1 MPGLMEDDFDSQL
14 PNMNDYH
21 RLDHSSS
28 IPGSDDTISNE
39 IERATVPTSI
49 VADAD
54 QQDSLRSCVEETQ
67 FVNLEVDT
75 QAPEKTSF
83 VIVPPTDQANL
94 PSQVSADAQTF
105 ISVPETFAED
115 DMVSGFT
122 FGKAPK
128 AKIGQFSD
136 RPQRSTTVSTKVED
150 SSTRRN
156 SNVEKPSLALRN
168 TANEPN
174 DAGELHQNQQLSDA
188 PKIEIRPN
196 LVNERTSPMPQASI
210 TDAPDSIRS
219 DASLPT
225 RGRPTI
231 AQPQQ
236 QQQKQRIP
244 EPSTTS
250 HQQIPINSI
259 IDTPSTVIGTHAQL
273 TEQLRLSEIARN
285 SIASHASRLRSG
297 PRLNR
302 RGFPEKVS
310 TTSMR
315 TPKSAH
321 RPFPDVQSEP
331 RRLGGSPVPP
341 PIDLRG
347 SNARRSD
354 GSISVQHRAKS
365 IEPHMASE
373 YASNIDVDPH
383 FRDNLPAKGVV
394 PRTPH
399 EVTAHPDAHH
409 HAIIDDGQDRTPQ
422 LRDNPQAC
430 SRSPSAAITDT
441 SQLPPTPRP
450 QSRSNTSAFRARVDN
465 AAEQRTTETPFA
477 LNGHHE
483 SPSDEGTIR
492 HSFGHK
498 AISRPLRQ
506 EQAATSARPN
516 EAEGRSK
523 TEMTVLPQVLRS
535 NLANKIDKHTHTKS
549 RPTINTSPQRTYSP
563 KRPVSPNYKA
573 CQKYMK
579 ACHALFETRDHEI
592 EKMKIQE
599 AEIWRLKNLNEEN
612 TENIRKLEKEKT
624 GLVQKV
630 EKYIKHSETYKQHI
644 NKVVDS
650 QNSLRVEAGKIR
662 ETSTKVIEAYHDS
675 TLDAED
681 MKNSVKKMQKTLAEI
696 KAVRSEIDKAQ
707 SDERSSLALAR
718 EATKVAEEK
727 VREVEERLEELDRK
741 NNESIE
747 LLAKSSDENQELNQ
761 QIKFL
766 RLEQKALEK
775 QIEDHLSE
783 LQGARTESERLDR
796 QLSDHL
802 KVHEKLVGAI
812 GEIPVDVCKEL
823 QKEDGIF
830 SSILS
835 ADQTMSARL
844 EDLAALAEEI
854 KNDEAKVSPALIKMI
869 EELSNRVPQISDD
882 RTKFEDERQQF
893 SALFESLRE
902 SLNQFGVDSQTR
914 IDLDKRIAELQQ
926 ENLAIT
932 ASKNAAELESRSI
945 SSQLQLER
953 LNASSYKNHLETK
966 TQELKDLQAVPKED
980 PRLLAKITALEG
992 TSKLLNGKLESVTQ
1006 ELITLQEKNANL
1018 QEMVKTSQDKA
1029 VRLEREKQEL
1039 RIAFT
1044 TEKQQEAEIAEKNKA
1059 EKEKWNQTTM
1069 DNLRR
1074 QIQDKNA
1081 ELTAATESLHK
1092 IKAELDLAR
1101 QNPQPEVMD
1110 QILKLS
1116 TLATELH
1123 AKSSS
1128 HSTAELSNIQA
1139 LGVEIQRGTTE
1150 TEQTQRRIASIKE
1163 TQASLTHS
1171 LQKYEMRDATLSKE
1185 VLILEREIHQLK
1197 AGRTTEKHQGTSQ
1210 PTTESAKAMIIASR
1224 PSCMG
1229 THPRIVSSRKA
1240 VSDRPKDL
1248 PKSFADIEA
1257 RDVSRNMMLPTPSAM
1272 GTNLQL
1278 AKDRGSSRINL
1289 KVIPDSQSQAETEW
1303 SASQDE
1309 HQVNGP
1315 QTTPIRST
1323 GLGYATSGPLA
1334 SQETPGPRSFAS
1346 LGSYTGSSSASDMT
1360 RLSDLGFDEMALDSM
1375 DSKHVITTAQALSR
1389 NKHSNNAGHSMQLHV
1404 KEQNTSSKR
1413 NTSAVSNESS
1423 NAECLGNTTP
1433 ASPATPASPEQVQMK
1448 RGPARK
1454 QPQHR
1459 QSSKPLKSALKNRT
1473 VVFQSSASISTETS
1487 QATSMNTADGKVFK
1501 LTEIKSQN
1509 IINRPPVR
1517 KNPSVYNR
1525 VASGSSAGAKSNST
1539 ITNEGRTKNATI
1551 QQSQISLIPNAARRN
1566 SSFAGFN
1573 ESRKR
1578 PAEMQA
1584 TSSINKAPRLSQP
1597 PQIETEMKNRLS
1609 IPTAG
1614 SGFGKRR

>member
-1 MPGLMEDDFDSQL
+1 
-14 PNMNDYH
+14 
-21 RLDHSSS
+21 
-28 IPGSDDTISNE
+28 
-39 IERATVPTSI
+39 
-49 VADAD
+49 
-54 QQDSLRSCVEETQ
+54 
-67 FVNLEVDT
+67 
-75 QAPEKTSF
+75 
-83 VIVPPTDQANL
+83 
-94 PSQVSADAQTF
+94 
-105 ISVPETFAED
+105 
-115 DMVSGFT
+115 
-122 FGKAPK
+122 
-128 AKIGQFSD
+128 
-136 RPQRSTTVSTKVED
+136 
-150 SSTRRN
+150 
-156 SNVEKPSLALRN
+156 
-168 TANEPN
+168 
-174 DAGELHQNQQLSDA
+174 
-188 PKIEIRPN
+188 
-196 LVNERTSPMPQASI
+196 
-210 TDAPDSIRS
+210 
-219 DASLPT
+219 
-225 RGRPTI
+225 
-231 AQPQQ
+231 
-236 QQQKQRIP
+236 
-244 EPSTTS
+244 
-250 HQQIPINSI
+250 
-259 IDTPSTVIGTHAQL
+259 
-273 TEQLRLSEIARN
+273 
-285 SIASHASRLRSG
+285 
-297 PRLNR
+297 
-302 RGFPEKVS
+302 
-310 TTSMR
+310 
-315 TPKSAH
+315 
-321 RPFPDVQSEP
+321 
-331 RRLGGSPVPP
+331 
-341 PIDLRG
+341 
-347 SNARRSD
+347 
-354 GSISVQHRAKS
+354 
-365 IEPHMASE
+365 
-373 YASNIDVDPH
+373 
-383 FRDNLPAKGVV
+383 
-394 PRTPH
+394 
-399 EVTAHPDAHH
+399 
-409 HAIIDDGQDRTPQ
+409 
-422 LRDNPQAC
+422 
-430 SRSPSAAITDT
+430 
-441 SQLPPTPRP
+441 
-450 QSRSNTSAFRARVDN
+450 
-465 AAEQRTTETPFA
+465 
-477 LNGHHE
+477 
-483 SPSDEGTIR
+483 
-492 HSFGHK
+492 
-498 AISRPLRQ
+498 
-506 EQAATSARPN
+506 
-516 EAEGRSK
+516 
-523 TEMTVLPQVLRS
+523 
-535 NLANKIDKHTHTKS
+535 
-549 RPTINTSPQRTYSP
+549 
-563 KRPVSPNYKA
+563 
-573 CQKYMK
+573 MK

-945 SSQLQLER
+945 S
-953 LNASSYKNHLETK
+953 KTK

-1210 PTTESAKAMIIASR
+1210 PTTELRLS
-1224 PSCMG
+1224 G
-1229 THPRIVSSRKA
+1229 V
-1240 VSDRPKDL
+1240 L
-1248 PKSFADIEA
+1248 PK
-1257 RDVSRNMMLPTPSAM
+1257 M
-1272 GTNLQL
+1272 
-1278 AKDRGSSRINL
+1278 
-1289 KVIPDSQSQAETEW
+1289 
-1303 SASQDE
+1303 
-1309 HQVNGP
+1309 
-1315 QTTPIRST
+1315 
-1323 GLGYATSGPLA
+1323 
-1334 SQETPGPRSFAS
+1334 
-1346 LGSYTGSSSASDMT
+1346 
-1360 RLSDLGFDEMALDSM
+1360 
-1375 DSKHVITTAQALSR
+1375 
-1389 NKHSNNAGHSMQLHV
+1389 
-1404 KEQNTSSKR
+1404 
-1413 NTSAVSNESS
+1413 
-1423 NAECLGNTTP
+1423 
-1433 ASPATPASPEQVQMK
+1433 
-1448 RGPARK
+1448 
-1454 QPQHR
+1454 
-1459 QSSKPLKSALKNRT
+1459 
-1473 VVFQSSASISTETS
+1473 SI
-1487 QATSMNTADGKVFK
+1487 K
-1501 LTEIKSQN
+1501 
-1509 IINRPPVR
+1509 
-1517 KNPSVYNR
+1517 
-1525 VASGSSAGAKSNST
+1525 
-1539 ITNEGRTKNATI
+1539 
-1551 QQSQISLIPNAARRN
+1551 
-1566 SSFAGFN
+1566 
-1573 ESRKR
+1573 
-1578 PAEMQA
+1578 
-1584 TSSINKAPRLSQP
+1584 
-1597 PQIETEMKNRLS
+1597 
-1609 IPTAG
+1609 
-1614 SGFGKRR
+1614 